1 MAGFQQAWPA
11 GYHCPRFQELPSI
24 PLYKDQVVEEL
35 NRYLAPLHC
44 GEITA
49 TMVNNYVKV
58 KAIPPPEKKRYGR
71 AQLAGLYLIC
81 LLKQVY
87 SLGEITAMLRVAEE
101 PEDFPAR
108 YDTFCTELEE
118 VFRSVFD
125 GQTPPRDG
133 QALTVTR
140 AAAYT
145 LAYKLYAR
153 RLLRQA
159 VRQRARALE
168 QAEAASQRAKK
179 EERKTGG

>member
-1 MAGFQQAWPA
+1 MTDFQQTGLA
-11 GYHCPRFQELPSI
+11 GYHCPRFRELPSI

-81 LLKQVY
+81 MLKQVY

-101 PEDFPAR
+101 PEGFPAR
-108 YDTFCTELEE
+108 YDTFCAELEE
-118 VFRSVFD
+118 VFRSVFT
-125 GQTPPRDG
+125 GETPPREG

-145 LAYKLYAR
+145 LAYKLYAL
-153 RLLRQA
+153 RLLRQSA
-159 VRQRARALE
+159 RQRARALE
-168 QAEAASQRAKK
+168 QAALPEREKK
-179 EERKTGG
+179 EEGKTGG